1 MERIAR
7 LVTLH
12 PRWVV
17 ASVLLLTLALGAE
30 LRHLRLEVR
39 LADEVPH
46 DHPYT
51 AIDRRLEDALGLAQT
66 SLIGIAVAEGDV
78 FTPDALARVQRISEA
93 VAELPGLVPDS
104 VLSLTAPRAKGITAD
119 GDLVRVE
126 PLVPEE
132 IPTDPAALAALRE
145 RALAHPMYVGTLV
158 AADGRGAMVLADF
171 TDDEPA
177 ERITEGLEAI
187 AARERAPG
195 VAVWVGGQSPALAA
209 LNGATR
215 GILPLLLLAL
225 VVIAAVHYEAFR
237 TWQAVFLPLVTAS
250 LSVVWAMGITA
261 ALGFKLTPWTA
272 ITAVLVLSV
281 AAGHAVQIL
290 KRYYECYHE
299 LGDNRAAVRESMIR
313 IGPVMAIACGIAAAG
328 FASLATFRVPA
339 VRDFGLMAAFGILS
353 TLVLELSFIPACRT
367 LLRAPASAEAR
378 RERSHRRLD
387 RVLDLLVAA
396 VLARPAAVLAAV
408 VGFALVCGLGVARVE
423 VNTAF
428 RSWFDDDE
436 PVIAA
441 DRAIRERLTGTSTIR
456 VLIEGEAPD
465 ALLDPAALAG
475 IAELEAVIRADPAV
489 TATVSVADY
498 LRVMNRAM
506 DGGGE
511 AALRVPD
518 DAALIE
524 QYLLF
529 FEPADLRRVLSDD
542 RRVAA
547 IHVLARADR
556 VAWTEDLFARLRQ
569 TADGRFPPGVAVR
582 AGGGELGQAAAL
594 NGSVVRNKIENM
606 GQIGLVIFTL
616 AALVFRSPLVGLLVL
631 APLSAAVVVNL
642 GVMGWIGSWLSFA
655 TASYTA
661 MGVSL
666 GADFAIYLLFRL
678 REEARAR
685 PFREAVAEAM
695 RTSGR
700 AVFFVASAIAAGNA
714 TLLASDFALW
724 RQLGGY
730 VALMMATSCLT
741 TLTIVPALVLLVRPQ
756 RLVASAPPG
765 PGRTRLPEEGR
776 TTSPQPVPPASDASS
791 APPGPL
797 ARLRAELRRHAIGY
811 GVLLAFALLGPLLVH
826 LIFPDA
832 SLLLGLVGG
841 LAFGVYAAI
850 SAVPDRFYE

>member
-1 MERIAR
+1 VERIAR

-17 ASVLLLTLALGAE
+17 AAVLLLTVALGAE

-39 LADEVPH
+39 LADEVPY

-51 AIDRRLEDALGLAQT
+51 AIDRRLEEALGLAQT
-66 SLIGIAVAEGDV
+66 SLIGMAVAEGDV
-78 FTPDALARVQRISEA
+78 FTPDALARLRRIAEA
-93 VAELPGLVPDS
+93 MEALPGVVPDS
-104 VLSLTAPRAKGITAD
+104 VLSLASPRAKAISAD

-126 PLVPEE
+126 PLVPER

-145 RALAHPMYVGTLV
+145 RALAHPMYVGTIV
-158 AADGRGAMVLADF
+158 AADARGAMVMADF
-171 TDDEPA
+171 TDHESA

-187 AARERAPG
+187 AAAERAPG
-195 VAVWVGGQSPALAA
+195 VELWVGGQSPALAA
-209 LNGATR
+209 LNGATY
-215 GILPLLLLAL
+215 GMLPLMGLAL
-225 VVIAAVHYEAFR
+225 LVIAAVHYEAFR
-237 TWQAVFLPLVTAS
+237 TWQAVFLPLVTAG
-250 LSVVWAMGITA
+250 LSVIWAMGITA

-299 LGDNRAAVRESMIR
+299 LGDSRARSAWPAGSLDQARSAWPAGSLNRAAVVASLTR

-353 TLVLELSFIPACRT
+353 TLILELSFIPACRT
-367 LLRAPASAEAR
+367 LLRAPASAEAL

-387 RVLDLLVAA
+387 RVLDGLVRV
-396 VLARPAAVLAAV
+396 VLARPGAVLAAV
-408 VGFALVCGLGVARVE
+408 IGFALVCGLGIGRIE

-428 RSWFDDDE
+428 RSWFDADE

-441 DRAIRERLTGTSTIR
+441 DRAIRDRLTGTSTIR
-456 VLIEGEAPD
+456 VLIEGDHTD

-475 IAELEAVIRADPAV
+475 IAELEAVMRADPAV

-506 DGGGE
+506 DGGGD
-511 AALRVPD
+511 AALRVPED
-518 DAALIE
+518 RALIE

-529 FEPADLRRVLSDD
+529 FEPGDLRRVLSED

-547 IHVLARADR
+547 IHALSRADR
-556 VAWTEDLFARLRQ
+556 VAWTEGLFAKLRA
-569 TADGRFPPGVAVR
+569 TAEGRFPPGVRVR
-582 AGGGELGQAAAL
+582 VGGGELGQASAL

-606 GQIGLVIFTL
+606 AQIGFVIFAL

-631 APLSAAVVVNL
+631 APLAAAVVVNL

-678 REEARAR
+678 REEARVR

-741 TLTIVPALVLLVRPQ
+741 TLTIVPALVLLLRP
-756 RLVASAPPG
+756 RK
-765 PGRTRLPEEGR
+765 
-776 TTSPQPVPPASDASS
+776 
-791 APPGPL
+791 
-797 ARLRAELRRHAIGY
+797 
-811 GVLLAFALLGPLLVH
+811 
-826 LIFPDA
+826 
-832 SLLLGLVGG
+832 LVG
-841 LAFGVYAAI
+841 AA
-850 SAVPDRFYE
+850 AGR